1 MGKNRLRNPRLW
13 SLSHV
18 SGHEMDAYNRLH
30 QAWDEIRAFKEDVAV
45 GEAVHGVE
53 VFEDLRVQV
62 ARIETALGLVN
73 FHLARLR
80 TQLAD
85 LNKQGNLPS

>member
-1 MGKNRLRNPRLW
+1 MKKRSARLW

-18 SGHEMDAYNRLH
+18 STHEMDAYNRLH
-30 QAWDEIRAFKEDVAV
+30 QAWDEVRAFKEDIEV

-53 VFEDLRVQV
+53 TFEDLRVQV

-80 TQLAD
+80 NQLAD
-85 LNKQGNLPS
+85 LNKQGNLPA